1 VQMFCTFFYALEPA
15 VRFKFQ
21 YIRIIMSELSIN
33 TPALLFPAITLLML
47 AYTNRFL
54 ALANL
59 VRRLHEQYTKE
70 ESQNIRRQIA
80 SLHVRI
86 RLIRNMQALGVLS
99 FLLCVVTM
107 YLIFTGNNQAA
118 YILFAASLIS
128 LLLSLIFSLIE
139 IWKSTN
145 AIDLEL
151 SDMELKHQNII
162 RDILDDEQKNA

>member
-1 VQMFCTFFYALEPA
+1 MA
-15 VRFKFQ
+15 
-21 YIRIIMSELSIN
+21 ELSIN

-59 VRRLHEQYTKE
+59 VRRLHEQYTKA

-107 YLIFTGNNQAA
+107 YLIFTGKNQAA
-118 YILFAASLIS
+118 YMLFAASLIS

-162 RDILDDEQKNA
+162 RDILDDKHQDA